1 MYQGHHQDGSG
12 IQRHSAGDLYPYVLA
27 VRERLQADGSHLR
40 SWLIIGPDYEGEK
53 ATHQEAV
60 SFASGLLAARNA
72 RLAAIPKP
80 AKPAPRQRRLP
91 DVGIEA
97 DVRGSHS
104 VAVRERSGVKSYFV
118 IGPRAGAEEF
128 ASHELASAWIDYL
141 ESDLH
146 TLHRKLAENLKTA

>member
-53 ATHQEAV
+53 ATHREAV

-72 RLAAIPKP
+72 RLAALPKL
-80 AKPAPRQRRLP
+80 AVSASSRRQP
-91 DVGIEA
+91 PTVGIEA
-97 DVRGSHS
+97 DIRGSHS
-104 VAVRERSGVKSYFV
+104 VAIRERSGVKSYFV
-118 IGPRAGAEEF
+118 IGPRAGVEEF
-128 ASHELASAWIDYL
+128 ASHELASDWIDYL

-146 TLHRKLAENLKTA
+146 TLHRKLAENLKIA

>member
-12 IQRHSAGDLYPYVLA
+12 VQRHSAGDLYPYVLA
-27 VRERLQADGSHLR
+27 VRERLQADGTHLR
-40 SWLIIGPDYEGEK
+40 TWLIIGPDYEGEK
-53 ATHQEAV
+53 ASHQEAV

-72 RLAAIPKP
+72 RLAAIPKQP
-80 AKPAPRQRRLP
+80 VAAPRQRQLP
-91 DVGIEA
+91 AVGIEA

-104 VAVRERSGVKSYFV
+104 VAVRERRGVKTYFV

-128 ASHELASAWIDYL
+128 VSHELASEWIDYL

-146 TLHRKLAENLKTA
+146 TLHRNLAENLKTA